1 MGPLLQYPEWA
12 GSVALVVAGAA
23 LLVLSAAARARRR
36 GARLL
41 GPRAP
46 RTTGDVLPWLAL
58 VALGIALV
66 GPRIGTRV
74 ERSNALGAD
83 IVLLFDTSRSMTA
96 ADNPPS
102 RLHRARRAAKQL
114 LSRLGSGDRVALAAY
129 SGHGVLLTPLSS
141 DIGALR
147 ELVPLLDDSLVGSPG
162 SDLAGGVQAALAAF
176 SAERPRVVVLLS
188 DGEDPLRRGVA
199 TPATEAARMA
209 VRVVTLG
216 FGSDDGSRIPDGDA
230 WLRDRRDREV
240 VSRRDAEA
248 LARLAEMTDGEFFAA
263 NRWGELDLDDVVA
276 ALHRDLA
283 PAAGRSVERRV
294 PAVRVAPF
302 AALAFALLA
311 LDTLGGL
318 SLRRGRA
325 LAIGTAALVLLGS
338 TSPEEQALEA
348 HLRARPDDA
357 RALLYLGI
365 ARAERGRH
373 ADAQRAFSAAAL
385 RARDPELAA
394 TALYDLG
401 VTALE
406 QRDMERA
413 RDAFFDALALRPGDR
428 RTVYN
433 LEWTLA
439 ALAARTPPP
448 PSARPDPDP
457 DADARRRPQPEPQ
470 PAEAAGEP
478 RPLSPEE
485 ARRWLEAVED
495 DARRGLR
502 SLGQRGPSSLRAS
515 REPAW

>member
-1 MGPLLQYPEWA
+1 MGPMLQYPEWVS
-12 GSVALVVAGAA
+12 SVALVVGGAA
-23 LLVLSAAARARRR
+23 LLLVAAGFRARQR

-41 GPRAP
+41 GPNAP
-46 RTTGDVLPWLAL
+46 RPYGDLLPWLAL
-58 VALGIALV
+58 VALGVALV

-74 ERSNALGAD
+74 EHSSALGAD

-96 ADNPPS
+96 GDNPPS
-102 RLHRARRAAKQL
+102 RLHRARRAAKEL
-114 LSRLGSGDRVALAAY
+114 LTRLRPGDRVALAAY

-141 DIGALR
+141 DLGALQ
-147 ELVPLLDDSLVGSPG
+147 ELVPLLDDSLVGTPG
-162 SDLAGGVQAALAAF
+162 SDLADGVQTALAAYA
-176 SAERPRVVVLLS
+176 AERPRVLVLLS

-209 VRVVTLG
+209 ARVVTLG
-216 FGSDDGSRIPDGDA
+216 FGSDDGARIPDGDA
-230 WLRDRRDREV
+230 WLRDRRAREV
-240 VSRRDAEA
+240 ISRRDQEA
-248 LARLAEMTDGEFFAA
+248 LARLAEMTDGAFFAA
-263 NRWGELDLDDVVA
+263 DRWGELDLESVVA
-276 ALHRDLA
+276 EIHRDVA
-283 PAAGRSVERRV
+283 PAAGESIERRV

-325 LAIGTAALVLLGS
+325 LAAGAAALVMLG
-338 TSPEEQALEA
+338 TASPEERALEV

-373 ADAQRAFSAAAL
+373 AEARRAFSAAAL
-385 RARDPELAA
+385 RARDPDLAA

-406 QRDMERA
+406 ERDMESA
-413 RDAFFDALALRPGDR
+413 RDAFFDALALRPGDPR
-428 RTVYN
+428 AVYN

-448 PSARPDPDP
+448 PSARPKPDP

-470 PAEAAGEP
+470 PVEAAGDP
-478 RPLSPEE
+478 RPLTPEE

-502 SLGQRGPSSLRAS
+502 SMGQRARSSLRPS
-515 REPAW
+515 REPGW